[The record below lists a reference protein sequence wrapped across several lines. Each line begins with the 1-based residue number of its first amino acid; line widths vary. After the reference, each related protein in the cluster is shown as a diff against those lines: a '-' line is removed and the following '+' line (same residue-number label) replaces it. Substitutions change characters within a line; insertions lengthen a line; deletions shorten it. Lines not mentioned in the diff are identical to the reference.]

1 MIGAHAMP
9 MDLSHIARFWNAE
22 PPNGACHRL
31 VRPHNWDSNEIN
43 KLNRQGI
50 AILGENIT
58 AKWAEAGSWVI
69 LHRQKRHRGFE
80 LDLVIQQKQ
89 SLRIVE
95 VKTRLYPNSAPDL
108 NAMESWLNYKKKCAL
123 IRGTK
128 FILNQMGR
136 MANHLESISCEL
148 VAIDIL
154 KNKHIAVYRWPNA
167 CPLD

>member
-1 MIGAHAMP
+1 MP
-9 MDLSHIARFWNAE
+9 LDLSHIDHFWNAE
-22 PPNGACHRL
+22 PANGAFHRL
-31 VRPHNWDSNEIN
+31 VRPHNWNSIEIN
-43 KLNRQGI
+43 KLDRQGI
-50 AILGENIT
+50 AKLGENIT
-58 AKWAEAGSWVI
+58 AKWAEAGSWII

-80 LDLVIQQKQ
+80 LDLVIQQKH
-89 SLRIVE
+89 SLRIIE

-108 NAMESWLNYKKKCAL
+108 NTTESWLNYKKKCAL
-123 IRGTK
+123 IRGAK

-136 MANHLESISCEL
+136 MANRLESITCEL